1 MGGENAGV
9 AGLDDYGRGSSPRGR
24 GKHHYHPKSPSETRL
39 IPAWAGKTADLE
51 RNPELEGAHPRVGG
65 ENHVARGCPIDGEGS
80 SPRGRGKPF
89 PAPSGTQTFGLI
101 PAWAGKTCGGALAR
115 CCVRAHPRVGG
126 ENRWRELPDLYS
138 HGSSPRGRGKLARR
152 GSTPR
157 RRGLIPAWAGKTAW
171 RGTYESTGEA
181 HPRVGG
187 ENPATVI
194 VRPWPS
200 GSSPR
205 GRGKRAVEHKTN
217 HQSGLIPAWAGK
229 TLSASYTI

>member
-157 RRGLIPAWAGKTAW
+157 RRGLLPAWAGKTHYDCSGLTQA
-171 RGTYESTGEA
+171 A
-181 HPRVGG
+181 
-187 ENPATVI
+187 
-194 VRPWPS
+194 

-205 GRGKRAVEHKTN
+205 GRGKLRHFL
-217 HQSGLIPAWAGK
+217 SSLIGYRLIPAWAGK
-229 TLSASYTI
+229 THRWLRG

>member
-152 GSTPR
+152 WSTPR
-157 RRGLIPAWAGKTAW
+157 RRGLIPAWAGKTHYDCSGLTQA
-171 RGTYESTGEA
+171 A
-181 HPRVGG
+181 
-187 ENPATVI
+187 
-194 VRPWPS
+194 

-205 GRGKRAVEHKTN
+205 GRGKLRHFL
-217 HQSGLIPAWAGK
+217 SSLIGYRLIPAWAGK
-229 TLSASYTI
+229 THRWLRG

>member
-1 MGGENAGV
+1 MYHRDRC
-9 AGLDDYGRGSSPRGR
+9 LIPSGSSPRGR
-24 GKHHYHPKSPSETRL
+24 GKHSNHFLGTPKKGL
-39 IPAWAGKTADLE
+39 IPARAGKTCMASVQSSLT
-51 RNPELEGAHPRVGG
+51 GAHPRVGG

-157 RRGLIPAWAGKTAW
+157 RRGLIPAWAGKTHYDCSGLTQA
-171 RGTYESTGEA
+171 A
-181 HPRVGG
+181 
-187 ENPATVI
+187 
-194 VRPWPS
+194 

-205 GRGKRAVEHKTN
+205 GRGKLRHFL
-217 HQSGLIPAWAGK
+217 SSLIGYRLIPAWAGK
-229 TLSASYTI
+229 THRWLRG